1 MQLTVKMITKLHP
14 RGCTVTLDM
23 PEGTTVGE
31 MMDYLLQT
39 EELKPYPN
47 LFFEHTC
54 VRRGMM
60 LCRDEVLSH
69 GDSVTISKLL
79 SGG

>member
-1 MQLTVKMITKLHP
+1 MQLTVKMITKIHP

-23 PEGTTVGE
+23 PEGTTAGE
-31 MMDYLLQT
+31 LMNYLLQT
-39 EELKPYPN
+39 EELKPYPD

-60 LCRDEVLSH
+60 LCLNDVLFH
-69 GDSVTISKLL
+69 GDYITIAKLL